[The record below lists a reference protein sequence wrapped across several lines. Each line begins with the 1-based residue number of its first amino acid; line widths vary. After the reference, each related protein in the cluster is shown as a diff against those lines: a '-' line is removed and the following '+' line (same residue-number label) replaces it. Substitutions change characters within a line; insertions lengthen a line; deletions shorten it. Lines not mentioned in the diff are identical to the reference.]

1 MNKCSEKISS
11 SVFKVFLVSGV
22 LALSVVTDRSYAGA
36 FLFAG
41 EANGVDLITHPT
53 GYTGTGGEIK
63 VEVCIKPGSPNAA
76 TMAIPLRNVVL
87 TYNRRDTTTGNLK
100 TANVPTS
107 SFDLESVALHEI
119 GHCIGLAHVN
129 LSSESGLLG
138 SDRNYTKSTSGVD
151 TIFNLGIGGDAV
163 RGSSDD
169 ARGDDVNLFWF
180 KKSDNNPFTLAG
192 TVSTLTYSRLLADL
206 PGGGTFA
213 ANGDRAVSTL
223 LGVPSTE
230 AVMQQGTFPHE
241 AQRSLTADGVA
252 TLKLAM
258 NGLDEVSGNA
268 DDYDLK
274 LVYGGVKSGCD
285 IEVSFDDAETGFAVC
300 KSSAFGI
307 NATHFRLGKQNST
320 CAFPPCGVFF
330 NSTSSWFFNPVLR
343 RPPVDDFDKSATDD
357 ILWRHKVSG
366 NNSMWLMTGRSADKG
381 PLSSVAAAAQK
392 IQGVGD
398 FNGDRKTDI
407 FWRNT
412 ATGTNS
418 IWLMSG
424 RTPSFGATQTVANLA
439 FNVAGVGDFDGD
451 GKSDVFW
458 RNATTGQN
466 SIWLMS
472 GRTPATG
479 PVSSTAVA
487 WKVAGIC
494 DFDADGRDDVLWRNS
509 VNGRNSIWLMKG
521 RTISFGGISQV
532 ANLAVVVSGVGDFDG
547 NGTCDILWRNTS
559 NGVNPLWLMNGRT
572 VSFGTT
578 STVANLSQKAV
589 RVADFN
595 GDGMADI
602 LWRNTASGSNS
613 IWLMSGRTPSFGATA
628 SVADLSWEVV
638 P

>member
-1 MNKCSEKISS
+1 MNSCSNKILTAAVRALLVVGTLVVSITSS
-11 SVFKVFLVSGV
+11 
-22 LALSVVTDRSYAGA
+22 RSYAGTYT
-36 FLFAG
+36 FAG
-41 EANGVDLITHPT
+41 EANGVDVITHPP
-53 GYTGTGGEIK
+53 GYTGTGGELK

-76 TMAIPLRNVVL
+76 AMGIPLRNIVL
-87 TYNRRDTTTGNLK
+87 TYNRRETTTGNLK
-100 TANVPTS
+100 TANVPLS
-107 SFDLESVALHEI
+107 SVDFESGGLHEV
-119 GHCIGLAHVN
+119 GHCIGLGHVN
-129 LSSESGLLG
+129 LSSESGLADP
-138 SDRNYTKSTSGVD
+138 DRNYTKSTNGAD
-151 TIFNLGIGGDAV
+151 NIFNLGIGADAV

-169 ARGDDVNLFWF
+169 VRGDDVNLFWF
-180 KKSDNNPFTLAG
+180 KKSDNNPFTLASIVDK
-192 TVSTLTYSRLLADL
+192 TTYSRLLADL
-206 PGGGTFA
+206 PSGTFA
-213 ANGDRAVSTL
+213 ANGDRSVATL

-230 AVMQQGTFPHE
+230 AVMQQGTASHE

-258 NGLDEVSGNA
+258 NGLDEIRGNA

-274 LVYGGVKSGCD
+274 LVYGGIKSGCD
-285 IEVSFDDAETGFAVC
+285 IEVSFDNAETGFAVC
-300 KSSAFGI
+300 KSSASFLS
-307 NATHFRLGKQNST
+307 ATHFALGKLNSA

-330 NSTSSWFFNPVLR
+330 NSTVSWFFNPVLR

-366 NNSMWLMTGRSADKG
+366 NNSMWLMTGRTADKG
-381 PLSSVAAAAQK
+381 PLSSVAAAAQE
-392 IQGVGD
+392 IQGAGD

-418 IWLMSG
+418 IWIMSG
-424 RTPSFGATQTVANLA
+424 RTASFGATQTVANLS

-458 RNATTGQN
+458 RNSATGQN

-472 GRTPATG
+472 GRTPSTG

-509 VNGRNSIWLMKG
+509 ADGRNSIWLMNG
-521 RTISFGGISQV
+521 RTISFGSTSQV
-532 ANLAVVVSGVGDFDG
+532 ANPAIVVSGVGDFDG
-547 NGTCDILWRNTS
+547 NGTCDILWRNTA
-559 NGVNPLWLMNGRT
+559 NGVNPLWLMSGRT
-572 VSFGTT
+572 VGFGTT
-578 STVANLSQKAV
+578 SSVANLSQTVA
-589 RVADFN
+589 RVGDFD
-595 GDGMADI
+595 GDGKADI
-602 LWRNTASGSNS
+602 LWRNTATGSNS